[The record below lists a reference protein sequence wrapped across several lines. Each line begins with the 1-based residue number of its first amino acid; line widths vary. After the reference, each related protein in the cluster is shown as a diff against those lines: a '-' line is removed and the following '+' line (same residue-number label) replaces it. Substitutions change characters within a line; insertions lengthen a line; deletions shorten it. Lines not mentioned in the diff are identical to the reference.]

1 MSQCKRIL
9 AYLKTGK
16 TLTRRIGLD
25 ELGIWESP
33 ARISELKQQG
43 ANIKTQRVS
52 VVDRFG
58 EAALI
63 AHWTLGG
70 ES

>member
-16 TLTRRIGLD
+16 TLTRRIALD

-33 ARISELKQQG
+33 ARISELKQRG

-58 EAALI
+58 EAAFI

>member
-1 MSQCKRIL
+1 MSQCSRIL

-33 ARISELKQQG
+33 ARISELKQRG
-43 ANIKTQRVS
+43 ANIKTRRVN

-58 EAALI
+58 ETAVI
-63 AHWTLGG
+63 AHWTLEGKA
-70 ES
+70 

>member
-9 AYLKTGK
+9 AYLKAGK

-33 ARISELKQQG
+33 ARISELKQRG
-43 ANIKTQRVS
+43 ANIKTRRVS
-52 VVDRFG
+52 VTDRFG
-58 EAALI
+58 ETAVI
-63 AHWTLGG
+63 AHWTIEG
-70 ES
+70 EA

>member
-1 MSQCKRIL
+1 MSQCSRIL
-9 AYLKTGK
+9 KYLQTGK

-33 ARISELKQQG
+33 ARISELKQRG
-43 ANIKTQRVS
+43 ANIKTRRVN

-58 EAALI
+58 ETAVI
-63 AHWTLGG
+63 AHWTIEG
-70 ES
+70 EV